1 MSPSTSASSRWV
13 LHPKHDPEAADRLA
27 RAKELKLAMAHVLV
41 NRGVR
46 NPEAATAF
54 LSPNEEHLHTP
65 SDMLGLERAAE
76 RIRTAIE
83 RGERIFIQG
92 DYDVDGITSTFLLY
106 RVLKSE
112 LGADVVHRIPN
123 RLTDGYGLSNVAVDQ
138 AHEKGCRLI
147 VTVDCGITANE
158 AVDYAR
164 GLGIDVVVTDHHEP
178 PAVLPQAYAIVNPLQ
193 PGCAYPFKHLAGVGV
208 TFKLVQQL
216 LSAPQQELRLALESD
231 GEDPQLGRAKQYL
244 DVVALGTIADVVPL
258 VGENRV
264 LARLGLDQLNMA
276 TRPGLHA
283 LLEESPKRLSA
294 AKGGPTKP
302 LSSTHVAF
310 VLAPRINAAGR
321 MGKAERGL
329 DLLLAEDRDEARRIA
344 RELEM
349 LNADRRER
357 DTLVREQASQRADR
371 ELSENPGQRSLV
383 LADEGWHQ
391 GVIGIVASRLVE
403 RVHKPTV
410 LISLHD
416 GIGRGSGRSI
426 PGVDLTRILQ
436 GCDDLL
442 IAHGGHAFAAGLTVA
457 IDQLPAFRERF
468 ERLVQEALASEDF
481 VPRIAYEAEVDPAEC
496 DLELVEALDQL
507 APFGLDN
514 PEPIF
519 RMNDVRI
526 LHAKE
531 VGQGKHIRFDVA
543 CAGREERGH
552 TLEAIGFGLAEHL
565 DLESLRPS
573 ARADLLVVPTLN
585 EFMGRS
591 RVQLKV
597 RAVQIL

>member
-164 GLGIDVVVTDHHEP
+164 GFGIDVVVTDHHEP
-178 PAVLPQAYAIVNPLQ
+178 PAVLPEAYAIVNPLQ

-216 LSAPQQELRLALESD
+216 LSAPQQALRLALDSD

-294 AKGGPTKP
+294 PKGGPTKP

-329 DLLLAEDRDEARRIA
+329 DLLLAEDRDEARRLA

-383 LADEGWHQ
+383 LADEGLSQ
-391 GVIGIVASRLVE
+391 ATKDQLLAIASE
-403 RVHKPTV
+403 RG
-410 LISLHD
+410 ISLGRLPASTEIRD
-416 GIGRGSGRSI
+416 TNGSAGDVKPVALEDLLGGDRERLPGRGLETRGGHVRHGGLQCRGSWACVGRRTVVHAPCRPQARSR
-426 PGVDLTRILQ
+426 PDRLLQ
-436 GCDDLL
+436 RRGRGRGTHCASLPFRAHGYRTQLPRRSGCDPRP
-442 IAHGGHAFAAGLTVA
+442 V
-457 IDQLPAFRERF
+457 RR
-468 ERLVQEALASEDF
+468 
-481 VPRIAYEAEVDPAEC
+481 VP
-496 DLELVEALDQL
+496 
-507 APFGLDN
+507 FSG
-514 PEPIF
+514 
-519 RMNDVRI
+519 
-526 LHAKE
+526 
-531 VGQGKHIRFDVA
+531 
-543 CAGREERGH
+543 
-552 TLEAIGFGLAEHL
+552 
-565 DLESLRPS
+565 
-573 ARADLLVVPTLN
+573 
-585 EFMGRS
+585 
-591 RVQLKV
+591 
-597 RAVQIL
+597 